1 MPPPKRFSS
10 FFELLFYANPTWI
23 DFGLMALGVSCAIGA
38 GVPFPLMGI
47 LYGNLVDNMNDAT
60 CQATSNGTSEEY
72 SDQINAKVLQLVYL
86 GIGAFF
92 LVYGYLLFWSLA
104 SQRLSQRIQAKYFSV
119 LIRQDAEFFDLRSAG
134 EISSR
139 LSGAIQAI
147 QAGTSEKVGILI
159 SSISFL
165 ITAYAVGF
173 YKYTKLTAMLTYLIP
188 TMLGS
193 SYLCS
198 YLSQKYGSQ
207 MSDAIDAASSTAS
220 EALNH
225 VAVVHAFGAEK
236 PLGQKFADNMTNA
249 RRWGIKKSVYVG
261 AQSGFLY
268 LLAFTANAL
277 AFWQGTKAIAA
288 AYQQNGSAVTV
299 GAVYT
304 VVLLVVDACTMIGQV
319 APLLPILATATTS
332 FSKLK
337 QDMEI
342 IPKIDA
348 PDQKGECLEHKANP
362 QMEFQNVSF
371 RYPSRPDVEV
381 LKDVSLSFP
390 ANSHTACVGLSGSGK
405 STVAALLCRLYD
417 PEKGQVLLAGRP
429 IYTLDVA
436 NLRGFISLV
445 PQEPSLF
452 DMSILENIALG
463 LSSAIIPELRD
474 LREAL
479 LSPSLS
485 RLAADLRQGTPLSTA
500 SEAYGPEISK
510 IVRLVVEAA
519 ELADV
524 TSFTQRQ
531 EYGFGTI
538 VGQGGKLVS
547 GGQRQRIALARA
559 LIKDPRILILDEA
572 TAALDSASERRVQ
585 AALDRAATGRTVI
598 TIAHRLS
605 LVKNADNIIVMKDGS
620 VIEQGNHGELMEA
633 SGQYA
638 RLVSLQNLAT
648 ETARPRLPR
657 GSIDSRASYES
668 STIET
673 LYTDTASEKE
683 APIKKQVNE
692 ENETEDSSKSETPK
706 RTVFRTMARILR
718 PHLLWLALAFFAA
731 FIVGCT
737 YVASGI
743 IFGNTIGIASPCT
756 EPGIVSS
763 KGRFFALMYVIL
775 ALAEGAANLA
785 SWSAFGHVAESLVC
799 STRIK
804 MFQSLFRQSLSWH
817 ETGSRNPSTLL
828 SLITKDAS
836 ALGSL
841 SGSIIGTC
849 MAVIV
854 NVIVSII
861 VSHIVAWKIA
871 VVCVAICPIFLAAGW
886 MQLRTLSK
894 FEKKHDD
901 AYAQAIGVAVAT
913 VNSIKTIAAL
923 SIEEETFERYKR
935 ILKGPNRDVM
945 KVSTLSNL
953 WLALGFSTGNFLY
966 SFTYWWG
973 SNLIIKGEYSQT
985 QFLIV
990 LVSILVGAQMWGQ
1003 LLVLIPEVSRAWS
1016 AARRIFNIL
1025 DFQDSWDTTHQDG
1038 FETSEG
1044 ASGSPDNEKLV
1055 GSRSSAKPSNRGMAI
1070 KFKDVCFS
1078 YAGRPDV
1085 QVLHDIG
1092 FEVTAGQFCGLVGPS
1107 GSGKSSILRLLQK
1120 LYEPTSGSI
1129 EVDGRTITESDNTN
1143 FRQGVSLVP
1152 QDCAL
1157 FDGSVRFNVALGA
1170 RRDQNLTDADVEE
1183 ACRTANIHETIMA
1196 LPKGYD
1202 TECGANGTH
1211 FSGGQRQRIAIAR
1224 ALIRKPQL
1232 LLLDESSSALD
1243 AESERAL
1250 QISLRRAAERTTVIA
1265 VAHRLQ
1271 TVKMADVIFIVDE
1284 GKIAGRGKHEE
1295 LMQTSETY
1303 RENALHQMIG

>member
-1 MPPPKRFSS
+1 MAAPKTKRFSS
-10 FFELLFYANPTWI
+10 FLELLFYANPTWI
-23 DFGLMALGVSCAIGA
+23 DYGLMILGVLCAVGA

-60 CQATSNGTSEEY
+60 CEADSSGSSQQY
-72 SDQINAKVLQLVYL
+72 SGEINAKVLQLVYL

-104 SQRLSQRIQAKYFSV
+104 SQRLSQRIQAKYFS
-119 LIRQDAEFFDLRSAG
+119 LLLRQDAEFFDLRSAG

-159 SSISFL
+159 SSIAFL
-165 ITAYAVGF
+165 ITAYVIGF
-173 YKYTKLTAMLTYLIP
+173 VKYTKLTAMLTYLIP

-207 MSDAIDAASSTAS
+207 MGDAIDAASSTAS

-225 VAVVHAFGAEK
+225 VAVVHAFGAER
-236 PLGQKFADNMTNA
+236 PLGQKFAENMTNA
-249 RRWGIKKSVYVG
+249 KGWGTKKSIYVG

-277 AFWQGTKAIAA
+277 AFWQGTKAIAE
-288 AYQQNGSAVTV
+288 AYQQNGQAVSV

-332 FSKLK
+332 FVKLK

-342 IPKIDA
+342 QPKIDA
-348 PDQKGECLEHKANP
+348 PGKKGECLEP
-362 QMEFQNVSF
+362 TIEPRMEFKNVSF

-381 LKDVSLSFP
+381 LKNVNLSFP
-390 ANSHTACVGLSGSGK
+390 AKSHTACVGLSGSGK

-417 PEKGQVLLAGRP
+417 PLQGQILLAGHS
-429 IYTLDVA
+429 IQNLDVA

-463 LSSAIIPELRD
+463 LSSAIKPELRE
-474 LREAL
+474 LRPAL
-479 LSPSLS
+479 LGSSLS
-485 RLAADLRQGTPLSTA
+485 RLAADLRKGVPFSTA
-500 SEAYGPEISK
+500 SEAYGPYIAK
-510 IVRLVVEAA
+510 IARLIVESA

-524 TSFTQRQ
+524 TSFIQRQ
-531 EYGFGTI
+531 EFGYGTI

-559 LIKDPRILILDEA
+559 LIKDPSILILDEA

-605 LVKNADNIIVMKDGS
+605 LVTNADNIIVMKDGA
-620 VIEQGNHGELMEA
+620 VIEQGKHADLMA
-633 SGQYA
+633 VGGQYA
-638 RLVSLQNLAT
+638 RLVNLQNLAT
-648 ETARPRLPR
+648 ETTRPRPPR
-657 GSIDSRASYES
+657 GSIESRASYES

-673 LYTDTASEKE
+673 LYTDTGSVKE
-683 APIKKQVNE
+683 IAATKQAN
-692 ENETEDSSKSETPK
+692 EDSEQSQSPSDEAPK
-706 RTVFRTMARILR
+706 RTAISTMARILR
-718 PHLLWLALAFFAA
+718 PHLLWLTLAMVAA

-756 EPGIVSS
+756 PSALISS

-775 ALAEGAANLA
+775 AIAEGTANLA
-785 SWSAFGHVAESLVC
+785 SWSCFGYVAESLVC

-804 MFQSLFRQSLSWH
+804 MFQSLFKQPLSWH
-817 ETGSRNPSTLL
+817 ETGNRNPSTLL

-841 SGSIIGTC
+841 SGSIVGTC
-849 MAVIV
+849 MAVVV

-861 VSHIVAWKIA
+861 VAHIVAWKIA
-871 VVCVAICPIFLAAGW
+871 IVCVAICPIFLAAGW
-886 MQLRTLSK
+886 MQLRILSR
-894 FEKKHDD
+894 FEKTHDD
-901 AYAQAIGVAVAT
+901 AYAQAIGISVAS

-923 SIEEETFERYKR
+923 SIEEETIERYKR
-935 ILKGPNRDVM
+935 ILKGPNSEVM
-945 KVSTLSNL
+945 KASTLSNL

-973 SNLIIKGEYSQT
+973 SNLIIKGEYTQI

-1003 LLVLIPEVSRAWS
+1003 LLVLIPEISRAWS
-1016 AARRIFNIL
+1016 AARRIFKIL
-1025 DFQDSWDTTHQDG
+1025 DFKESWDT
-1038 FETSEG
+1038 
-1044 ASGSPDNEKLV
+1044 SPDNLDGSPGGTDDEKLV
-1055 GSRSSAKPSNRGMAI
+1055 GSRTSINSSSRGMAI
-1070 KFKDVCFS
+1070 KFRDVCFS
-1078 YAGRPDV
+1078 YLGRPDIE
-1085 QVLHDIG
+1085 VLHDVC

-1120 LYEPTSGSI
+1120 LYEPTSGGI
-1129 EVDGRTITESDNTN
+1129 EVDGRTITESDNVE

-1157 FDGSVRFNVALGA
+1157 FDGSVRFNVGLGA
-1170 RRDQNLTDADVEE
+1170 RRNQNLTDQDIEE
-1183 ACRTANIHETIMA
+1183 ACKIANIHETIMA
-1196 LPKGYD
+1196 LPRGYD
-1202 TECGANGTH
+1202 TDCGANGTH

-1224 ALIRKPQL
+1224 ALVRKPQL

-1271 TVKMADVIFIVDE
+1271 TVKMADVIFVVDE

-1295 LMQTSETY
+1295 LMQTNETY
-1303 RENALHQMIG
+1303 RENALHQMLS

>member
-1 MPPPKRFSS
+1 MPPQRRVSS
-10 FFELLFYANPTWI
+10 FLELLFYANPTWI
-23 DFGLMALGVSCAIGA
+23 DYGLMLLGTLCAVGA

-60 CQATSNGTSEEY
+60 CEADSSGTSQQY
-72 SDQINAKVLQLVYL
+72 SGEINQKVLQLVYL

-104 SQRLSQRIQAKYFSV
+104 SQRLSQRIQAKYFS
-119 LIRQDAEFFDLRSAG
+119 LLLRQDAEFFDLRSAG

-159 SSISFL
+159 SSMSFL
-165 ITAYAVGF
+165 ITAYAIGF
-173 YKYTKLTAMLTYLIP
+173 VKYTKLTGMLTYLIP
-188 TMLGS
+188 SMLGS

-225 VAVVHAFGAEK
+225 VAVVHAFGAER
-236 PLGQKFADNMTNA
+236 PLGQKFTENMTKA
-249 RRWGIKKSVYVG
+249 KGWGTKKSIYVG

-288 AYQQNGSAVTV
+288 SYQQNGEAVSV
-299 GAVYT
+299 GDVYT

-332 FSKLK
+332 FVKLK

-342 IPKIDA
+342 LPKIDV
-348 PDQKGECLEHKANP
+348 PGEKGACLEP
-362 QMEFQNVSF
+362 TIDPRMEFQNVSF

-381 LKDVSLSFP
+381 LKSVNLSFP
-390 ANSHTACVGLSGSGK
+390 AKSHTACVGLSGSGK

-417 PEKGQVLLAGRP
+417 PEQGQILLAGHP
-429 IYTLDVA
+429 IQTLDVA

-463 LSSAIIPELRD
+463 LSSAIKPELRD
-474 LREAL
+474 LRQAL
-479 LSPSLS
+479 LGSSLA
-485 RLAADLRQGTPLSTA
+485 RLAADLRKGVPFATA
-500 SEAYGPEISK
+500 SEAYGPDISK
-510 IVRLVVEAA
+510 IARLVVESA

-524 TSFTQRQ
+524 TSFIQRQ
-531 EYGFGTI
+531 EFGYGTI

-559 LIKDPRILILDEA
+559 LIKDPSILILDEA

-605 LVKNADNIIVMKDGS
+605 LVTNADNIIVMKDGA
-620 VIEQGNHGELMEA
+620 VIEQGKHAQLMA
-633 SGQYA
+633 VGGQYA

-648 ETARPRLPR
+648 ETARPRMPR
-657 GSIDSRASYES
+657 GSIESRASYES

-673 LYTDTASEKE
+673 LYTDTASYKEITTKKQENEEKE
-683 APIKKQVNE
+683 KSQSSSDEAPKGTAIG
-692 ENETEDSSKSETPK
+692 
-706 RTVFRTMARILR
+706 TMARILR
-718 PHLLWLALAFFAA
+718 PHLLWLTLAMVAA

-756 EPGIVSS
+756 PSAIISS

-775 ALAEGAANLA
+775 AIAEGAANLG
-785 SWSAFGHVAESLVC
+785 SWSAFGYVAESLVC
-799 STRIK
+799 STRVK
-804 MFQSLFRQSLSWH
+804 MFQSLFKQPLSWH
-817 ETGSRNPSTLL
+817 ETGNRNPSTLL

-841 SGSIIGTC
+841 SGSIVGTC

-854 NVIVSII
+854 NVIVSLI

-871 VVCVAICPIFLAAGW
+871 IVCVAICPIFLAAGW
-886 MQLRTLSK
+886 MQLRILSR

-901 AYAQAIGVAVAT
+901 AYAQAIGISVAS

-923 SIEEETFERYKR
+923 SIEEETIERYKR

-945 KVSTLSNL
+945 KASTLSNL

-1003 LLVLIPEVSRAWS
+1003 LLVLIPEISRAWS

-1025 DFQDSWDTTHQDG
+1025 DFKDSWDTPQDNI
-1038 FETSEG
+1038 EALNG
-1044 ASGSPDNEKLV
+1044 APNGTDDEKLV
-1055 GSRSSAKPSNRGMAI
+1055 GSRTSANPSGRGMAI
-1070 KFKDVCFS
+1070 KFRDVCFS
-1078 YAGRPDV
+1078 YLGRPDIE
-1085 QVLHDIG
+1085 VLHDVC

-1120 LYEPTSGSI
+1120 LYEPTSGGI
-1129 EVDGRTITESDNTN
+1129 EVDGRTITESDNSE
-1143 FRQGVSLVP
+1143 FRQAVSLVP

-1157 FDGSVRFNVALGA
+1157 FDGSVRFNVGLGA
-1170 RRDQNLTDADVEE
+1170 RRNQTLTDQDIEE
-1183 ACRTANIHETIMA
+1183 ACRIANIHETIMA
-1196 LPKGYD
+1196 LPRGYE

-1224 ALIRKPQL
+1224 ALVRKPQL

-1271 TVKMADVIFIVDE
+1271 TVKMADVIFVVDE
-1284 GKIAGRGKHEE
+1284 GRIAGRGKHEE
-1295 LMQTSETY
+1295 LMQTNETY
-1303 RENALHQMIG
+1303 RENALHQMLS